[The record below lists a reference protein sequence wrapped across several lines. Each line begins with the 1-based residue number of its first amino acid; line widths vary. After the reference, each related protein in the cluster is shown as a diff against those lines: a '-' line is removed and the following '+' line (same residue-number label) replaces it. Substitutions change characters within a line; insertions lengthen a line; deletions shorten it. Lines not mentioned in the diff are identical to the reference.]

1 MMKLLKRA
9 GVIFDHINN
18 VLFWLAA
25 ILLIFS
31 LFSVCFEVFMRYV
44 LNQPTIWAV
53 ELTEHA
59 LVWITFLGTTWLLKR
74 DGHVGID
81 FLVIRLKPKAQ
92 IILNSFNSVLCA
104 IICGIVGCYSVL
116 VVWYQFREGLTTP
129 SVMELPL
136 APLYIII
143 PIAFFL
149 LFIQFL
155 RRAYGYITKWSSS

>member
-1 MMKLLKRA
+1 MNLLKKA
-9 GVIFDHINN
+9 GIILDSIND

-25 ILLIFS
+25 ILLIFGW
-31 LFSVCFEVFMRYV
+31 FSVCYEVFMRYV

-53 ELTEHA
+53 ELTEHS
-59 LVWITFLGTTWLLKR
+59 LVWITFLGTAWLLRK

-92 IILNSFNSVLCA
+92 IIINSFNSVLCA
-104 IICGIVGCYSVL
+104 IICGIVGFYGTH
-116 VVWYQFREGLTTP
+116 VVWDQFRRGLATP
-129 SVMELPL
+129 SLMEIPL

-155 RRAYGYITKWSSS
+155 RRAYGYLAKWG